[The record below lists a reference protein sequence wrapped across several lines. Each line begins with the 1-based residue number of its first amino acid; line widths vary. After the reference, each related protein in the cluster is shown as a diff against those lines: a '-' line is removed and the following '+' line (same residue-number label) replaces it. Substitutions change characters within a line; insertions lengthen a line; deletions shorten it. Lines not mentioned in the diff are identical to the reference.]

1 VKTLAT
7 ILTIAALMIC
17 SGSLNAQTQKGTFM
31 IGDLYRPGKALSYDY
46 FNSSM
51 NIGFGTQTYKS
62 DDGEDSSPTKLLN
75 FNLMPRVGYF
85 FANNLL
91 LGIDLTIA
99 SVRQTEDVYK
109 YTISTL
115 GAGPFVRYYIPLEK
129 VMPFFE
135 LDGSFGRVKYKYT
148 MDQNED
154 ESKSSLNSIGGG
166 VGVAFP
172 LGRIV
177 TFDMLVGYSHMVLK
191 DKEDNDNNYRDIANS
206 AGVKVGFTILLG
218 PSVE

>member
-1 VKTLAT
+1 MKTLAT

-17 SGSLNAQTQKGTFM
+17 SVSLNAQTQKGTFM

-51 NIGFGTQTYKS
+51 NIGFGSQTYKS
-62 DDGEDSSPTKLLN
+62 DDGEDTSPTKLLN

-85 FANNLL
+85 FADNFLV
-91 LGIDLTIA
+91 GIDVTLA
-99 SVRQTEDVYK
+99 ADRYKEENYK

-115 GAGPFVRYYIPLEK
+115 GIGPFIRYYIPLEK

-135 LDGSFGRVKYKYT
+135 LDGSFGRIKYAYSS
-148 MDQNED
+148 DQSSD
-154 ESKSSLNSIGGG
+154 ENKSSLNSFGGG
-166 VGVAFP
+166 AGLAFP

-177 TFDMLVGYSHMVLK
+177 TFDILVGYSHMVLK
-191 DKEDNDNNYRDIANS
+191 DKENNDNNYRDISNS
-206 AGVKVGFTILLG
+206 AGVKMGFTILLG